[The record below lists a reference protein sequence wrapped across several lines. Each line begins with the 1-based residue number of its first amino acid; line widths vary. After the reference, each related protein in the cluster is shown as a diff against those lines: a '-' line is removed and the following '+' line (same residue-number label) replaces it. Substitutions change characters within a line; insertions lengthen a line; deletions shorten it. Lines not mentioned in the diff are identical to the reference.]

1 MDVVEEEQSP
11 KVEDMSAGVSAVDEA
26 EVGDSPEPEVE
37 AEPATEETT
46 TVDDAPAAELTEVE
60 QTTAEE
66 LVEESPAEVNM
77 AETTVDLETE
87 AIKQE
92 NTTEEETTETTE
104 ELNAASGIPE
114 TVKTVEEAPVAEENV
129 EDIAEAA
136 IETTRETQTTTTAC
150 KATETSILSID
161 IPEGEALRK
170 DGIDT
175 PALVTAKEAEVADQ
189 APEETDKPT
198 TVATADFTTN
208 ETGEA
213 YVLTLDVQLV
223 SPLSD
228 FLRHLNLHDLYVRL
242 HYAPESL

>member
-1 MDVVEEEQSP
+1 MANKPVGEPYVESIKEEAETDVVEEEQSL

-46 TVDDAPAAELTEVE
+46 TVDDAPAADGELTEVE

-66 LVEESPAEVNM
+66 LVEESPTEVNM

-114 TVKTVEEAPVAEENV
+114 T
-129 EDIAEAA
+129 
-136 IETTRETQTTTTAC
+136 TTRETQTTTTVYE
-150 KATETSILSID
+150 ATETSILSVGTL
-161 IPEGEALRK
+161 EGEALK
-170 DGIDT
+170 KNEVDT
-175 PALVTAKEAEVADQ
+175 PKTAAEAELADQ
-189 APEETDKPT
+189 APEKTDKPT
-198 TVATADFTTN
+198 TVALPTSQLTKQAKPTT
-208 ETGEA
+208 
-213 YVLTLDVQLV
+213 
-223 SPLSD
+223 
-228 FLRHLNLHDLYVRL
+228 
-242 HYAPESL
+242 